1 MKIRKNSTIFI
12 IAEAGVNHNGDITI
26 AKKLVDKAK
35 EAGADAIKFQTF
47 QTEDLVLEKAK
58 KAEYQKIN
66 TKSEENQKDMLKKLE
81 LSKEE
86 FRELFEY
93 CKEKDI
99 IFLSTPFD
107 MGSIEFLESL
117 GVLLFKIP
125 SGEIDNLPYLRRI
138 SQCKKPIILS
148 TGMSNYEE
156 IENALNIMK
165 KEIRKEDIVIL
176 QCTTDYPANPEDIN
190 LKVMEEMKK
199 RFSIEVGL
207 SDHSEGIEI
216 SLAAAALGARVIEKH
231 FTLSKDMEG
240 PDHKASL
247 TANEFKSLVIGIRK
261 IEMALGNGIKTST
274 KMEEKNK
281 QLVRKS
287 IVAKCRIKKGELF
300 TENNIT
306 TKRPGDGIS
315 PMEWDDIIGSV
326 ASKFYEKDQQI
337 ERR

>member
-1 MKIRKNSTIFI
+1 MDIRKNSTIYI

-26 AKKLVDKAK
+26 AKKLVDEAK
-35 EAGADAIKFQTF
+35 KAGADAIKFQTF
-47 QTEDLVLEKAK
+47 QTEDLVSEKAK

-107 MGSIEFLESL
+107 VGSIEFLESL

-125 SGEIDNLPYLRRI
+125 SGEIDNLPYLRRM

-156 IENALNIMK
+156 IENALNILK

-176 QCTTDYPANPEDIN
+176 QCTTDYPAKPEDIN
-190 LKVMEEMKK
+190 LRVMEEMKK
-199 RFSIEVGL
+199 RFSMEVGL

-247 TANEFKSLVIGIRK
+247 TPTEFKSLVIGIRK

-326 ASKFYEKDQQI
+326 ASKSYEKDQQI

>member
-1 MKIRKNSTIFI
+1 MDIRKNSTIYI

-26 AKKLVDKAK
+26 AKKLVDEAK
-35 EAGADAIKFQTF
+35 KAGADAIKFQTF
-47 QTEDLVLEKAK
+47 QTEDLVSEKAK

-107 MGSIEFLESL
+107 VGSIEFLESL

-125 SGEIDNLPYLRRI
+125 SGEIDNLPYLRRM

-156 IENALNIMK
+156 IENALNILK

-176 QCTTDYPANPEDIN
+176 QCTTDYPAKPEDIN
-190 LKVMEEMKK
+190 LRVMEEMKK
-199 RFSIEVGL
+199 RFSMEVGL

-216 SLAAAALGARVIEKH
+216 SLAAVALGARVIEKH

-247 TANEFKSLVIGIRK
+247 TPTEFKSLVIGIRK

-326 ASKFYEKDQQI
+326 ASKSYEKDQQI